1 MVSSGGAFAAE
12 AEGEGEGLPLWEM
25 RLAGFAQYAP
35 AYPASDENTLSAIP
49 FPFPVYRGK
58 VFRFGEDMESLGRGR
73 LLQSDRVKLDVNF
86 DVSFP
91 ADSDDIDAREGMPDL
106 DWLLEAG
113 PELEFGLADGVL
125 GGGRL
130 LLGLQLR
137 GAVSADGLS
146 TSYRGLVF
154 NPELKY
160 RNNQVFGPRT
170 EFSVR
175 VTPAFATSEYMNY
188 FYEVEPR
195 FATPTRPAFEADAG
209 YLGTELTTT
218 IQRHL
223 NERLELRAGVKVW
236 LNHGATNDDSPLFR
250 EDVNYGVF
258 AALIWSFW
266 HSAARE
272 PQVE

>member
-1 MVSSGGAFAAE
+1 
-12 AEGEGEGLPLWEM
+12 
-25 RLAGFAQYAP
+25 
-35 AYPASDENTLSAIP
+35 
-49 FPFPVYRGK
+49 
-58 VFRFGEDMESLGRGR
+58 
-73 LLQSDRVKLDVNF
+73 
-86 DVSFP
+86 
-91 ADSDDIDAREGMPDL
+91 
-106 DWLLEAG
+106 
-113 PELEFGLADGVL
+113 
-125 GGGRL
+125 
-130 LLGLQLR
+130 
-137 GAVSADGLS
+137 
-146 TSYRGLVF
+146 
-154 NPELKY
+154 
-160 RNNQVFGPRT
+160 
-170 EFSVR
+170 
-175 VTPAFATSEYMNY
+175 MNY

-272 PQVE
+272 PQSE